1 MNFYFISRKQ
11 NDGVVL
17 FGARVKAK
25 NLKSAEESEIYKREL
40 ENIRGT
46 TQRLEIHKLPTRKWV
61 YVIQLIRNG
70 ECILYDEV
78 YAVSE
83 KGAKLTGG
91 YQAMKKSLVHG
102 ESIKIECNYNDFY
115 DF

>member
-1 MNFYFISRKQ
+1 MNYYFISRKRY
-11 NDGVVL
+11 NGVEV

-25 NLKSAEESEIYKREL
+25 NRKSAKESEIYKREL
-40 ENIRGT
+40 ESLRGT
-46 TQRLEIHKLPTRKWV
+46 KNRLEIHKLPTRKWV

-102 ESIKIECNYNDFY
+102 ESIKIDCDYKDFY